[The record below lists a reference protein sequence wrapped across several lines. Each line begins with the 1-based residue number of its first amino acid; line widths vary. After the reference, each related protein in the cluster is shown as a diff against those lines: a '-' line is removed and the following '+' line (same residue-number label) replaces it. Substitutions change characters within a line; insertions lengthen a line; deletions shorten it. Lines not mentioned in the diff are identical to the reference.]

1 MHVCSTIVSASCC
14 VLMPHTCSHRYLTA
28 TCIKITVCMHVCSAI
43 FIICADATAA
53 ETYQKLMVEAMDLT
67 SSAQKKKVQQFKSSA
82 TASRLAAKRGEGA
95 LRSQS
100 TKARSWDAV
109 SEEFSGV
116 FAQHQKPPHAG
127 EQDDSFGDFQSSN
140 QQRQQQQSGR
150 PGFAAFAAPNQH
162 QVRPDQQPQAP
173 PNTQPLMQGEST
185 FTADFSQA
193 GHLLTQSPEPYMPS
207 SLAQAVGISGH
218 ASLAGQ
224 NSASVGQNAMQAYS
238 GQRLGQGRSHMIATS
253 SYHGPLSSS
262 NVQLGM
268 QGQSPN
274 SPQAHSGNFK
284 LSQSLVQN
292 APQIPGQPAGTYG
305 GVSTNQP
312 VQQSQFQMNPVAPSN
327 VPQNLG
333 TSDNVNFN
341 PPTSSPTSNF
351 SPPGSSDSPPE
362 SGGVNSSRF
371 HPIYHKVFRRC
382 RKPGEDFVST
392 ELLYPVL
399 LSSKLPRP
407 KLRELW
413 NIANRGRPGKLSQ
426 MELFVL
432 LGLVALAQVRKDSG
446 REGEGEG
453 EGEIER

>member
-1 MHVCSTIVSASCC
+1 MFCTD
-14 VLMPHTCSHRYLTA
+14 T
-28 TCIKITVCMHVCSAI
+28 
-43 FIICADATAA
+43 TAA
-53 ETYQKLMVEAMDLT
+53 ETYQKLMAEAMDLT

-95 LRSQS
+95 LHSQS
-100 TKARSWDAV
+100 MKARSWDAV

-116 FAQHQKPPHAG
+116 FAQHQKQEPPPHAG
-127 EQDDSFGDFQSSN
+127 EQDNSFGDFQSSN
-140 QQRQQQQSGR
+140 EQHQQQQQQQQSGG

-162 QVRPDQQPQAP
+162 KVCPGQQPQAP
-173 PNTQPLMQGEST
+173 PNAQPPVQGGNT

-207 SLAQAVGISGH
+207 SLGQAVGVSGH

-224 NSASVGQNAMQAYS
+224 SNASVGQNAMQAYS

-253 SYHGPLSSS
+253 AYQGPLSST

-274 SPQAHSGNFK
+274 SPQAHTGNFTS
-284 LSQSLVQN
+284 SQS
-292 APQIPGQPAGTYG
+292 GTFG

-327 VPQNLG
+327 LPQNLG
-333 TSDNVNFN
+333 TSDDVNFN
-341 PPTSSPTSNF
+341 PPTSSPTNNF

-362 SGGVNSSRF
+362 SSGVNSSLF

-382 RKPGEDFVST
+382 RKPGEDLVST

-407 KLRELW
+407 KLRDLW
-413 NIANRGRPGKLSQ
+413 SMANRGRPGKLSQ

-446 REGEGEG
+446 RERERGRGRGREREREGEREKG
-453 EGEIER
+453 RERERERRGRGRKLLVHCVETCMYMSPKLS